1 MRKKRSFLKRNRYMV
16 LLSIV
21 FAIYVSTALISQ
33 ELQYRKLL
41 AEEADYH
48 TQIESLNEE
57 IERLESKLESSQD
70 PHAIE
75 KIAREKLKMVKP
87 NEIIYIIQ
95 EGGE

>member
-1 MRKKRSFLKRNRYMV
+1 MV

-41 AEEADYH
+41 VEESDYL
-48 TQIESLNEE
+48 TEIESLGEE
-57 IERLESKLESSQD
+57 IERLETRLESSQD

-95 EGGE
+95 EGE

>member
-1 MRKKRSFLKRNRYMV
+1 MV

-41 AEEADYH
+41 VEESEYLNE
-48 TQIESLNEE
+48 IETLNEE
-57 IERLESKLESSQD
+57 IERLETRLESNQD
-70 PHAIE
+70 PQAIE

-95 EGGE
+95 EGE

>member
-1 MRKKRSFLKRNRYMV
+1 MRKKRSFLKRNKYMV

-33 ELQYRKLL
+33 EFQYRKLRV
-41 AEEADYH
+41 EEADYRAE
-48 TQIESLNEE
+48 IELLSEE
-57 IERLESKLESSQD
+57 IERLEERLESSQD
-70 PHAIE
+70 PQAIE

-95 EGGE
+95 EDGE

>member
-1 MRKKRSFLKRNRYMV
+1 MV

-41 AEEADYH
+41 VEESDYLSE
-48 TQIESLNEE
+48 IEILNEE
-57 IERLESKLESSQD
+57 IERLETRLESNQD
-70 PHAIE
+70 PQAIE

-95 EGGE
+95 EGE

>member
-1 MRKKRSFLKRNRYMV
+1 MV

-21 FAIYVSTALISQ
+21 FAVYVSTALINQ

-41 AEEADYH
+41 AEEAAYL
-48 TQIESLNEE
+48 TEIENLNEE
-57 IERLESKLESSQD
+57 IERLESRLENNQD
-70 PHAIE
+70 PQAIE

-95 EGGE
+95 ENAE

>member
-1 MRKKRSFLKRNRYMV
+1 MV

-33 ELQYRKLL
+33 ELQYRKLRI
-41 AEEADYH
+41 EEADYRAE
-48 TQIESLNEE
+48 IELLSEE
-57 IERLESKLESSQD
+57 IERLEERLESSQD
-70 PHAIE
+70 PQAIE

-95 EGGE
+95 EDGE

>member
-1 MRKKRSFLKRNRYMV
+1 MV
-16 LLSIV
+16 VLSIV

-41 AEEADYH
+41 QEEADYYME
-48 TQIESLNEE
+48 IETLNEE
-57 IERLESKLESSQD
+57 IERLESRLESSQD
-70 PHAIE
+70 PRAIE

-95 EGGE
+95 EENE